1 MDNDRKFFFPFPN
14 IPWPFPWP
22 WKRDDGEND
31 GKVINKDGFDPV
43 LFIPGIGGSILE
55 AVSDDG
61 KRERVWVRLL
71 NADHEF
77 RTKLWSKYDPAT
89 GNILQPCRD
98 VLHAMGMTDTHT
110 MLGRKCLLRLLCL
123 HRGLLVDGPIHL
135 YMRFSVVRYP
145 AWLNFSTI

>member
-1 MDNDRKFFFPFPN
+1 MSQARRLVRRLSAAAFSMANDGKFNFPFPN

-22 WKRDDGEND
+22 WNRDDSKND
-31 GKVINKDGFDPV
+31 DKIIKEDGFDPV
-43 LFIPGIGGSILE
+43 LIIPGIGGSILE

-89 GNILQPCRD
+89 GALLQPCRD
-98 VLHAMGMTDTHT
+98 VLHAMKSIDTHT
-110 MLGRKCLLRLLCL
+110 MLGR
-123 HRGLLVDGPIHL
+123 
-135 YMRFSVVRYP
+135 
-145 AWLNFSTI
+145 